1 MARAKQP
8 KPDASA
14 LTDAM
19 MAFTPMAPAV
29 WQEIMTESARF
40 VSERLQQDI
49 EAQQAM
55 MNCKTP
61 MELMQVQTEFY
72 QKAVAHYA
80 EEAAR
85 MMKVMTSASGNKRGY
100 DDVPL

>member
-1 MARAKQP
+1 MAKAKQP

-14 LTDAM
+14 LSDAM
-19 MAFTPMAPAV
+19 KAFTPMAPAV

-40 VSERLQQDI
+40 VSERLQQDM

-72 QKAVAHYA
+72 QKAVARYT

-85 MMKVMTSASGNKRGY
+85 MMKMMSNPTGAKRSF

>member
-1 MARAKQP
+1 MAKAKQS
-8 KPDASA
+8 KTDASA

-40 VSERLQQDI
+40 VSERLQQDM

-61 MELMQVQTEFY
+61 MELLQVQTEFY
-72 QKAVAHYA
+72 QKAVQQYT

-85 MMKVMTSASGNKRGY
+85 MMKRMANPMGTKRSY